1 MVSLQAFRRGCF
13 AALLLVWGVPAQAQ
27 DLVGCQL
34 LDGQLSCVPGVST
47 NPEAQIKALRQEI
60 AGTISQEDAVEQ
72 SIKGLESL
80 ELAGETS
87 EGALLQAVADA
98 DALAALPASAFHW
111 YRLSVDDTTWLLI
124 SGAQGPTYVLQP
136 EDVGR
141 EVMLVVTVDG
151 RDGSSETMAK
161 PSSRR
166 QASPPVGPIR
176 P

>member
-1 MVSLQAFRRGCF
+1 MLSLQAFRRGCC
-13 AALLLVWGVPAQAQ
+13 AALLLMSAVPAQAQ

-47 NPEAQIKALRQEI
+47 DPEAQIRALRQEI

-72 SIKGLESL
+72 SIEGLESL
-80 ELAGETS
+80 ELAGEAS
-87 EGALLQAVADA
+87 EGSLLQAVADA
-98 DALAALPASAFHW
+98 DALAALPASAYHW
-111 YRLSVDDTTWLLI
+111 YRLAPDDTTWLLI
-124 SGAQGPTYVLQP
+124 SAAVGRTYVLQP

-151 RDGSSETMAK
+151 GDRASEAMAK

-166 QASPPVGPIR
+166 QASPPVGPIQ